1 MLNFDDG
8 IELHLLIFEDD
19 LTLNFH
25 PMTLTRPA
33 FDLMLGTKTLL
44 DAILDEMK
52 PDDHSLLVSEYLSS
66 ITEKRH
72 PNSDVNPQKVEGD
85 VVFINSLLRLD
96 TQELKKLL
104 TKDSHFVAFSN
115 NNLAIA
121 KVSSKLAREALIP
134 PSSMARTFSNKFKGY
149 AEEFKLSDSS
159 LIRYP
164 WHLIELNSEAITRQ
178 SSNLKGVSDVGKNSV
193 VLGPNSRLIVE
204 EGVEIEGPVFF
215 DTRDGPIHI
224 GSKAKILPFSRIK
237 GPSHIGKNSTILS
250 AMIEETTIG
259 DFVRIGGE
267 VDRSIFSGYSNKA
280 HEGFIGHSYV
290 GEWVNLGAMTTNSDL
305 KDTYGTVKMMI
316 KGEKIDSGRIKVGCF
331 IADNVKTSI
340 GTYIY
345 TGKKIGVA
353 SQIHGYVPDDVPSFT
368 IYAKSMGYRLF
379 EVDVESA
386 IEAQKRMMERRGIEQ
401 TKEDADLL
409 RKVFMMSKEER
420 YKAGVIK
427 GKFSF

>member
-1 MLNFDDG
+1 LLNFDDG

-85 VVFINSLLRLD
+85 MVFINSLLRLD

-290 GEWVNLGAMTTNSDL
+290 GEWVNIGAMTTNSDL

>member
-1 MLNFDDG
+1 M
-8 IELHLLIFEDD
+8 
-19 LTLNFH
+19 TLNFH
-25 PMTLTRPA
+25 PITLTRPA

-44 DAILDEMK
+44 DAILHEIK
-52 PDDHSLLVSEYLSS
+52 PDHHSLLVSEYLSR

-72 PNSDVNPQKVEGD
+72 PDADVNPQKVEGD
-85 VVFINSLLRLD
+85 VIFINSLLRLD
-96 TQELKKLL
+96 TQELNKLL
-104 TKDSHFVAFSN
+104 MKDRFVAFSS

-134 PSSMARTFSNKFKGY
+134 PGSMARTFSNKFKGY
-149 AEEFKLSDSS
+149 AEEFKLDDSS

-164 WHLIELNSEAITRQ
+164 WHLIELNSEAIIRQ
-178 SSNLKGVSDVGKNSV
+178 SSSLKGISDIGKNRIIS
-193 VLGPNSRLIVE
+193 GPNSRLIIDE
-204 EGVEIEGPVFF
+204 SVEIEGPLFF

-237 GPSHIGKNSTILS
+237 GPAHIGKNSTILS
-250 AMIEETTIG
+250 AIIEETTIG
-259 DFVRIGGE
+259 DFVKIGGE
-267 VDRSIFSGYSNKA
+267 VDRSIFAGYSNKA
-280 HEGFIGHSYV
+280 HEGFIGHSYI

-305 KDTYGTVKMMI
+305 KDTYGTVKMTI
-316 KGEKIDSGRIKVGCF
+316 KGERLDSGRIKVGSF

-353 SQIHGYVPDDVPSFT
+353 SQIHGYVPEDVPSFT

-379 EVDVESA
+379 EVNVKSA

-401 TKEDADLL
+401 KKEDADLL

-427 GKFSF
+427 GEFSF